1 MRRFSCVL
9 RGIIVSGLTLAGG
22 SAGAQSMRDLQ
33 EMSIGQLEGLDV
45 TSVTKTR
52 EDLSDA
58 PAAIYV
64 ITQEAIA
71 RSGAVTLPEI
81 LRLAPNLQVDQIS
94 ASHYIVT
101 ARGFSGNIGDQN
113 FANQLLVLID
123 GRSVY
128 TPLYSGVYW
137 DMQDVPP
144 SDIER
149 IEVISGPGATLW
161 GANAVNGVINIITK
175 KASRTQGGLVELSA
189 GNLGQSATLQYG
201 GRASDTLAYRIY
213 LRDYWGSD
221 TELASGQSARDH
233 WSRPQGGFRMDWS
246 PDAVDDLTFQG
257 DAYTGWEAQPGAPNE
272 NITGHNLQASWSH
285 AWADGSLLQVLT
297 YYDHTSRS
305 TPGDGTYQ
313 LDQFDLEGQ
322 YSFDLDAA
330 NKMVLGG
337 GLRVSPYHIYGTGN
351 LYFVPASRTL
361 DLGDVF
367 AQDSIA
373 LTPALTAIL
382 GLKLEADPYSGTA
395 PLPTARLSWKAS
407 DDVLLWAAASRA
419 IRSPTP
425 FDVDVAERVGSLVAL
440 NGDREFESA
449 KLNAYEAGTRVAFDS
464 NVSFSLSAFY
474 NDYDDLR
481 SVEIVSGPAFLN
493 LAWGNNLEGTTYGFE
508 AWADYQALSWWHLSA
523 SFDELSEHFK
533 FKQGATAPG
542 IGTAQLG
549 DDPSQSATLRSSM
562 NLTDAAGF
570 DADLRYAGAL
580 PDPHVPA
587 YVELNTNLW
596 WNLSDT
602 TRLSLSGFNL
612 LHARHLEFPSTEA
625 DAVPRS
631 YSVGLQWRF

>member
-1 MRRFSCVL
+1 MRRYSRAL
-9 RGIIVSGLTLAGG
+9 RGLFVGGLALLGDR
-22 SAGAQSMRDLQ
+22 AGAQSVSDLQ
-33 EMSIGQLEGLDV
+33 AMSIGQLETLDV

-71 RSGAVTLPEI
+71 RSGAATLPEI

-94 ASHYIVT
+94 ASRYIIT
-101 ARGFSGNIGDQN
+101 ARGFSGNIADQN

-161 GANAVNGVINIITK
+161 GANAVNGVINITTK
-175 KASRTQGGLVELSA
+175 KSSQTQGGLVELTA
-189 GNLGQSATLQYG
+189 GNLEQSATLQYG
-201 GRASDTLAYRIY
+201 GRASDTLAYRLY

-221 TELASGQSARDH
+221 TELASGQSAHDH
-233 WSRPQGGFRMDWS
+233 WSRPQGGFRLDWTPS
-246 PDAVDDLTFQG
+246 AVDDVTFQG

-272 NITGHNLQASWSH
+272 NITGHNLQAAWSH

-297 YYDHTSRS
+297 YYDHTSRG
-305 TPGDGTYQ
+305 TPGNGTYQ
-313 LDQFDLEGQ
+313 LDQFDAEAQ
-322 YSFDLDAA
+322 YSFDLGDT
-330 NKMVLGG
+330 NKMVVGG
-337 GLRVSPYHIYGTGN
+337 GLRVSPYRIYGTN
-351 LYFVPASRTL
+351 ALFFVPPSRTL
-361 DLGDVF
+361 DLADAF

-373 LTPALTAIL
+373 LTPTLTAIL
-382 GLKLEADPYSGTA
+382 GLKLESDPYSGLE

-407 DDVLLWAAASRA
+407 DGMLLWAAASRA

-440 NGDREFESA
+440 NGDRDFQSA
-449 KLNAYEAGTRVAFDS
+449 KLNAYEIGTRLSLDTS
-464 NVSFSLSAFY
+464 VSFSLSAFY
-474 NDYDDLR
+474 NDYGDLR
-481 SVEIVSGPAFLN
+481 SIEVVSGPAFLN
-493 LAWGNNLEGTTYGFE
+493 LAWGNELEGTTYGFE

-533 FKQGATAPG
+533 FKQAATATD
-542 IGTAQLG
+542 IGTSQLG
-549 DDPSQSATLRSSM
+549 DDPSQSASLRSSM
-562 NLTDAAGF
+562 NLSKDFGF
-570 DADLRYAGAL
+570 DADLRYVGRL
-580 PDPHVPA
+580 PDPRVPA
-587 YVELNTNLW
+587 YAELNSNVW
-596 WNLSDT
+596 WNVSDT
-602 TRLSLSGFNL
+602 TRLSLNGFNL
-612 LHARHLEFPSTEA
+612 LHASHLEFPSTEA
-625 DAVPRS
+625 NAVPRS